1 MDFNLD
7 RLRTFTVVAR
17 TGNLSA
23 AAKEL
28 GATQPNLGRQMTALE
43 KEVGLTLFVRHS
55 RGLALTKHGEEF
67 RTLCR
72 DIVGQ
77 IAQKINILKEN
88 ESSMSGCLRVISGP
102 EILEMILERLPKFSK
117 EFPDINVSFLST
129 TDISQLQMG
138 DSDMAL
144 MVQQLNDP
152 KFIQLPLGNM
162 PLRICASPD
171 YLTSYGI
178 PKTVEDLKSHKLILY
193 GGENAD
199 ILNGQFPHDLIK
211 NPKQFILVTNGSSM
225 NTALTNGLGIGCSV
239 YNKNNIK
246 MNSLI
251 DVFPD
256 MPDKVIPYYLTYHRR
271 LEGSPKIKAFY
282 DFLKKEVVDAWQ

>member
-55 RGLALTKHGEEF
+55 RGLALTQHGEEF

-88 ESSMSGCLRVISGP
+88 EFSMSGCLRVISGP
-102 EILEMILERLPKFSK
+102 EILEIILERLPRGSVR
-117 EFPDINVSFLST
+117 E
-129 TDISQLQMG
+129 
-138 DSDMAL
+138 A
-144 MVQQLNDP
+144 
-152 KFIQLPLGNM
+152 
-162 PLRICASPD
+162 
-171 YLTSYGI
+171 
-178 PKTVEDLKSHKLILY
+178 
-193 GGENAD
+193 
-199 ILNGQFPHDLIK
+199 
-211 NPKQFILVTNGSSM
+211 VTNPSLVLL
-225 NTALTNGLGIGCSV
+225 NW
-239 YNKNNIK
+239 KFPNIF
-246 MNSLI
+246 I
-251 DVFPD
+251 VFLLCFFD
-256 MPDKVIPYYLTYHRR
+256 
-271 LEGSPKIKAFY
+271 
-282 DFLKKEVVDAWQ
+282 

>member
-55 RGLALTKHGEEF
+55 RGLALTNHGEEF

-77 IAQKINILKEN
+77 IAQKINILKEK
-88 ESSMSGCLRVISGP
+88 ESGMSGCLKVISGP
-102 EILEMILERLPKFSK
+102 GILEMILERLPKFSK
-117 EFPDINVSFLST
+117 EFPDINVSFSST

-144 MVQQLNDP
+144 MVEQLNDP
-152 KFIQLPLGNM
+152 EFIQLPLGNM

-171 YLTSYGI
+171 YLTSYGK
-178 PKTVEDLKSHKLILY
+178 PKTVEDLKSHKLVLY

-211 NPKQFILVTNGSSM
+211 NPKQFIVVTNGSSM

-239 YNKNNIK
+239 YTENSIK
-246 MNSLI
+246 KNSLI
-251 DVFPD
+251 DVFPG
-256 MPDKVIPYYLTYHRR
+256 MPDKIIPYYLTHHRR
-271 LEGSPKIKAFY
+271 LEGSPKIKVFY
-282 DFLKKEVVDAWQ
+282 DFLIKEVIDI